1 MKKIILAALFALT
14 LNVATAQQRDP
25 AYVETIS
32 KRVDGN
38 MSKLD
43 ITDPAAA
50 EKVKEIIVNH
60 YYTINDLDTERDSLR
75 KAGAAPEFIAANKEA
90 KLYRHHFSFIAELSM
105 YLTDEQITGVKDAL
119 TYGVVDI
126 TYRVYLE
133 QNPTLN
139 DFQKRR
145 VYTWL
150 CEARELAISGGSSNE
165 KHAVFGKYKGK
176 INNFFSAE
184 KKAGRL

>member
-1 MKKIILAALFALT
+1 MKKIIITALSVLAVSAVWA
-14 LNVATAQQRDP
+14 QRDP

-38 MSKLD
+38 MGELG

-50 EKVKEIIVNH
+50 AKVKEIIVNH
-60 YYTINDLDTERDSLR
+60 YYTINDLDVERDSLR
-75 KAGAAPEFIAANKEA
+75 KAGATPESVAANKEA
-90 KLYRHHFSFIAELSM
+90 KLYRHHFAFLSDLSL
-105 YLTDEQITGVKDAL
+105 YLTDEQVDGVKDAL
-119 TYGVVDI
+119 TYGVVEL
-126 TYRVYLE
+126 TYRVYQE

-145 VYTWL
+145 IYTWL
-150 CEARELAISGGSSNE
+150 REARELAISGGSSHE
-165 KHAVFGKYKGK
+165 KHGVFGRYKGK
-176 INNFFSAE
+176 INNFLSAE